1 MYNACF
7 DIRFIRDRV
16 GVSLTCTW
24 DCYLATRLLN
34 ENEPSN
40 ALKMV
45 HRKYVLNGKEDAFK
59 FDDLF
64 KGISFDLIPVQTAYL
79 YAAHD
84 AIITY
89 ELYQFQ
95 KPYLTSDDSVCIE
108 HGLQDVAWVFYNIEM
123 PCVAVLADME
133 DMGVDFDKAYAD
145 KLHEEYHRQLDE
157 KTERVRKI
165 LDMYA
170 DDIANYKA
178 KNPGN
183 KLSEPI
189 NLDSPTQIAI
199 LLYDVMKIKPVDTDK
214 PRGTGEEILTKI
226 NNDFT
231 QALLDYRGVGKLINT
246 YIDKLPQ
253 CVNPKDGR
261 IHCKFNQYG
270 ADTGRMSSSD
280 PNLQNIPSHNKDI
293 RKMFKATDGYVMMSS
308 DFSRLNVAV
317 VGRSK
322 TYLIRGNLSQ
332 LVA

>member
-1 MYNACF
+1 MSLFKVPARAGKATDTAIAKKANSRSTKASATVKCGGGLVDKISTIRALVEKNLGKYRDKYIVIQDKDVLCGYIDRVIKNGVISIDTETTGLDPLQDEIVGISIYTPGEKAAYIPIHHKSYITMSEVDNQLPVEFIRNELERLNTYKTAVIMYNACF

-133 DMGVDFDKAYAD
+133 ALRKAVDAAEALTGGKYLPYPTYGELLFGVN
-145 KLHEEYHRQLDE
+145 E
-157 KTERVRKI
+157 
-165 LDMYA
+165 
-170 DDIANYKA
+170 
-178 KNPGN
+178 
-183 KLSEPI
+183 
-189 NLDSPTQIAI
+189 
-199 LLYDVMKIKPVDTDK
+199 
-214 PRGTGEEILTKI
+214 
-226 NNDFT
+226 
-231 QALLDYRGVGKLINT
+231 
-246 YIDKLPQ
+246 
-253 CVNPKDGR
+253 
-261 IHCKFNQYG
+261 
-270 ADTGRMSSSD
+270 
-280 PNLQNIPSHNKDI
+280 
-293 RKMFKATDGYVMMSS
+293 
-308 DFSRLNVAV
+308 
-317 VGRSK
+317 
-322 TYLIRGNLSQ
+322 
-332 LVA
+332 